1 LTEAEREEAFVT
13 RFRGLAAVVL
23 WCLAAPRVARADGPS
38 VKWVS
43 GPGVVGLGSQAEI
56 RLKAGHAFANAKD
69 TQALMEAMGNTVSGQ
84 EVGLIR
90 PETKDEDWILIFDY
104 HDVGYVKDD
113 EKDKIDKDALLKSIS
128 EGTEEA
134 NQRRKERGIP
144 GLHVVGWY
152 EEPHYDQKTHN
163 LVWALRAKDDNGEEV
178 VNYNMRVLGR
188 PAKLAL
194 SKPVAEQTMQGF
206 SYKSGKTYA
215 EFRPGDKIAQYG
227 LAALIAGGAG
237 AAAVKLGLFAALWKF
252 IAKGGKALVLLII
265 AAIAGLRRAIA
276 AAFGRRGES

>member
-1 LTEAEREEAFVT
+1 
-13 RFRGLAAVVL
+13 
-23 WCLAAPRVARADGPS
+23 
-38 VKWVS
+38 
-43 GPGVVGLGSQAEI
+43 
-56 RLKAGHAFANAKD
+56 
-69 TQALMEAMGNTVSGQ
+69 
-84 EVGLIR
+84 
-90 PETKDEDWILIFDY
+90 
-104 HDVGYVKDD
+104 
-113 EKDKIDKDALLKSIS
+113 
-128 EGTEEA
+128 
-134 NQRRKERGIP
+134 
-144 GLHVVGWY
+144 VGWY

-163 LVWALRAKDDNGEEV
+163 LVWALKAKDDNGEEV

-188 PAKLAL
+188 DGYMSITLVDDPAKLAL
-194 SKPVAEQTMQGF
+194 SKPVAERTMQGF

-252 IAKGGKALVLLII
+252 IAKGGKALVLLIV